1 MAKASDILIYK
12 GGRGYSIIGQE
23 VYYNG
28 KWRGMKGGTAIYKN
42 GQWYLF
48 QEPLNMDLAI
58 TIDGGTQAVATVK
71 STASLPYRPAG
82 VYNLN
87 GQPMTAT
94 VGMDLIAYFTDG
106 SSDLFQMSFDF
117 TCDAQAHIFRK
128 NTPKKCYKL
137 IISGV
142 TIAPAGLGEYA
153 YRQGNIRQSVEG
165 WHPSVNVSVSPSGA
179 GTASVSNPSPLY
191 GTSVVLQ
198 ATETDRN
205 TWRFVRW
212 SSGQKAIAYGKTIFD
227 NYTDTAI
234 FADASKVID
243 FSMIFYVNAA
253 GQVCIEA
260 KTLQNRDSVQF
271 ATITLD
277 IPYMD
282 TTGGGHVLTGY
293 TFELTVNG
301 QEIIRTVEGIQ
312 GAGEVSIPQNVE
324 IQPPGTWQVADI
336 YTEAD
341 NNRYSIEVSS
351 ANENQG
357 TVRANPEQVPRNGSS
372 VVTATPKTGYILS
385 RWEKHTPA
393 EASFTLSKIRAGYT
407 DTAYFA
413 LRPFALRALVASGQ
427 DSYGTAT
434 VSPASVTIGGSA
446 TWNATPRAGYKFVK
460 WTFSD
465 GATYTTA
472 SVTRTNISADLTG
485 TASFA
490 LSTVTV
496 DVIGGIGMDFD
507 ESGNPAY
514 YRITVSTT
522 PDIAGTV
529 VMGISGYVTFSD
541 GDVEPF
547 EGEITEVDQY
557 YISTTIRY
565 REDRYIN
572 GGQMQA
578 WINTPGYVVGTVTF
592 HASERMAQDSL
603 AAGYSL
609 WDLTADDDDAIE

>member
-42 GQWYLF
+42 GQWYLY
-48 QEPLNMDLAI
+48 QEPLNIDLAI
-58 TIDGGTQAVATVK
+58 TIAGSTQAVATVK

-82 VYNLN
+82 VYHLN

-94 VGMDLIAYFTDG
+94 VGIDLTAYFTDG

-117 TCDAQAHIFRK
+117 TCDAQAHVLRK
-128 NTPKKCYKL
+128 DTPKKCYKL
-137 IISGV
+137 TVSRV
-142 TIAPAGLGEYA
+142 TVTPAGLGVYA
-153 YRQGNIRQSVEG
+153 YRQGEIRQTVDG
-165 WHPSVNVSVSPSGA
+165 WHPAVNAYVSPSGA

-191 GTSVVLQ
+191 GTSVVIQ

-212 SSGQKAIAYGKTIFD
+212 ASGQKSIAYGKTLYD
-227 NYTDTAI
+227 DYSDTAI
-234 FADASKVID
+234 FADAGKVID
-243 FSMIFYVNAA
+243 FSMIFYVNAS

-277 IPYMD
+277 IPYTD
-282 TTGGGHVLTGY
+282 TTGAGHVLTGY

-301 QEIIRTVEGIQ
+301 REIIRTVEGIQ
-312 GAGEVSIPQNVE
+312 NAGEVSIPQNVE

-341 NNRYSIEVSS
+341 NNKYSIEVSS
-351 ANENQG
+351 ADENQG
-357 TVRANPEQVPRNGSS
+357 TVRANPDRVPRNGASI
-372 VVTATPKTGYILS
+372 VTATPKTGYALS
-385 RWEKHTPA
+385 RWETHTPA
-393 EASFTLSKIRAGYT
+393 EASFTLSKIRANYA

-446 TWNATPRAGYKFVK
+446 TWTAAPKTGYKFVK

-472 SVTRTNISADLTG
+472 SVTRTGISAGLTG
-485 TASFA
+485 TATFA

-496 DVIGGIGMDFD
+496 DIIGGIGMEMD

-514 YRITVSTT
+514 YRITVNTT
-522 PDIAGTV
+522 PDVAGSV
-529 VMGISGYVTFSD
+529 VVGISGYVTFSD
-541 GDVEPF
+541 GDMEPF
-547 EGEITEVDQY
+547 NGEITRAEQY
-557 YISTTIRY
+557 YIPTTIRY
-565 REDRYIN
+565 REDRYIA
-572 GGQMQA
+572 GGEMQA
-578 WINTPGYVVGTVTF
+578 QINTPGYVVGAVTF
-592 HASERMAQDSL
+592 RASERMAQDSL

-609 WDLTADDDDAIE
+609 WDLTADDDDAG